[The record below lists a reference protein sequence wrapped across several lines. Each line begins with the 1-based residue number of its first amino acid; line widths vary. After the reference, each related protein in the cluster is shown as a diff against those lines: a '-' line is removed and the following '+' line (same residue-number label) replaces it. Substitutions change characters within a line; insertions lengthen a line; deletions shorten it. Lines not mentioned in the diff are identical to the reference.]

1 MKSAFAFEM
10 IIVVIRVLDLDGNML
25 DFLMVLEFM
34 LNLLQGLEGG
44 MRCDVS
50 AASVLSR
57 GKSPDVEIMDL
68 MYTGT
73 VSNGSFNLFIV
84 DICGSGFHQSE
95 QALSNS
101 RVRGSDDYNC
111 EDESDKGISDHSF
124 GPEPDDYS
132 CNDDTD

>member
-25 DFLMVLEFM
+25 DTLMVLEFM

-44 MRCDVS
+44 MRGDVS

-57 GKSPDVEIMDL
+57 GKSPDVEVMDF

-73 VSNGSFNLFIV
+73 LLNGGLNLEIV

-95 QALSNS
+95 KALFDSG
-101 RVRGSDDYNC
+101 VRGSDDDNC
-111 EDESDKGISDHSF
+111 EDEGDKGISDLSL

-132 CNDDTD
+132 CNDDTN